1 MSKIRQPAVA
11 GMFYPDNPRVLQE
24 MVNEFLAAAVPYNGP
39 APRAVIAPH
48 AGYVYS
54 GPVAGSAFA
63 PWRGETAVNR
73 IILIGPAHTMAIR
86 GLAGVSVDA
95 FATPLGLVPVDRE
108 GMEWL
113 RPLPQVHIL
122 DAAHAREHCLEVEL
136 PFLQTIFNEFSIIPL
151 VAGEA
156 SGAEVAQI
164 LALFQDDPTTRIVIS
179 SDLSHYHDYGTA
191 RRLDAATAEA
201 ITHLQPEKLGFDS
214 ACGRIP
220 IKGLLEM
227 AKREGWRSTAVD
239 LRNSG
244 DTAGPKDRVV
254 GYGAFV
260 FSD

>member
-24 MVNEFLAAAVPYNGP
+24 MVNEFLAATVPYNGP

-48 AGYVYS
+48 AGYIYS
-54 GPVAGSAFA
+54 GSVAGSAFA
-63 PWRGETAVNR
+63 PWQEETAVNR

-108 GMEWL
+108 GMEWI

-122 DAAHAREHCLEVEL
+122 DAAHDREHCLEVEL

-151 VAGEA
+151 VTGEA

-179 SDLSHYHDYGTA
+179 SDLSHYHDYATA
-191 RRLDAATAEA
+191 RRLDAAAAQA
-201 ITHLQPEKLGFDS
+201 ITHLQPEKLGDDS

-227 AKREGWRSTAVD
+227 AQREGWQGTAVD

-260 FSD
+260 FA